1 MKLTDSRD
9 NLTLI
14 HGNLMI
20 ISELIML
27 QEEISLYK
35 KVKNKIITLKLNTL
49 VKISSMYSMI
59 KRNIFLRTQR
69 LS

>member
-20 ISELIML
+20 ISELIMS
-27 QEEISLYK
+27 QEEISPY
-35 KVKNKIITLKLNTL
+35 
-49 VKISSMYSMI
+49 
-59 KRNIFLRTQR
+59 
-69 LS
+69 